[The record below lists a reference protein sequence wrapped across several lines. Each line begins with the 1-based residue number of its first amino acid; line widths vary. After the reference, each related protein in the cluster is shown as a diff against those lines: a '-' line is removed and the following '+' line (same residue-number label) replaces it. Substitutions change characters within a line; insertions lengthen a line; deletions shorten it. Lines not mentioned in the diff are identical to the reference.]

1 MEGAGI
7 TSPGLLT
14 SMAVGGRAQQ
24 EWLLLSISGTWDV
37 LRVVL
42 QVSDK
47 GRVKG
52 GGNSAS
58 LSCTP
63 PPKLLVL
70 S

>member
-52 GGNSAS
+52 GA
-58 LSCTP
+58 TV
-63 PPKLLVL
+63 LLL
-70 S
+70 AAPHPQSSWS